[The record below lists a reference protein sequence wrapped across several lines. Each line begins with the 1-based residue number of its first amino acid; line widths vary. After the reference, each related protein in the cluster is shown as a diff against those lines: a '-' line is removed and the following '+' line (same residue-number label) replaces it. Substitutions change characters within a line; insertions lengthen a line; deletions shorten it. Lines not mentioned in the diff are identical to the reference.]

1 MLIARGERADQR
13 SSPRSKKKDNT
24 HPYSH
29 ATFARLT
36 VQGKMVR
43 ARSDRSIPSNICVG
57 LEARVPSEELTV
69 TSAAM
74 HGNEEEGWWLVRTE
88 REETHSRI
96 VLAIKESAAR
106 LERGEIH

>member
-1 MLIARGERADQR
+1 MLIARGGEGRPAFIT
-13 SSPRSKKKDNT
+13 SVEKKDNT

-74 HGNEEEGWWLVRTE
+74 HGDEEEGWWLVRTE